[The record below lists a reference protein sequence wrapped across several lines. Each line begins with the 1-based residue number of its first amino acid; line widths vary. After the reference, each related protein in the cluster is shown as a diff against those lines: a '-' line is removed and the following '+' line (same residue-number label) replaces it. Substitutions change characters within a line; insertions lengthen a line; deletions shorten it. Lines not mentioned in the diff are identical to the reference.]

1 MFSGILLP
9 GTTELYTVFK
19 KGSSWKCTFTR
30 QKMFSRRAW
39 SIYVTPLDLFS
50 LLLLNFLLANLM
62 HMWMERIPMIRFLLV
77 LPHYRYTG
85 NSTSSFNNVSNTLP
99 KHCWS
104 LMAELNCGRHLA
116 PLFWICGLRIHL
128 QFWLPQELVH
138 HTVSPL
144 CHINKNAAD
153 VCSRWNFLKQKLQVG
168 P

>member
-50 LLLLNFLLANLM
+50 LFLLNFLLAYLM
-62 HMWMERIPMIRFLLV
+62 HMWMESIPMIRFLLV

-85 NSTSSFNNVSNTLP
+85 NSTSSFNNVSIPCLSTVDHWWLNLIAGDIWHHYFEFVVWEFTYNSDCHRNWSITLY
-99 KHCWS
+99 
-104 LMAELNCGRHLA
+104 HLFA
-116 PLFWICGLRIHL
+116 
-128 QFWLPQELVH
+128 
-138 HTVSPL
+138 T
-144 CHINKNAAD
+144 
-153 VCSRWNFLKQKLQVG
+153 
-168 P
+168 